1 MEFEIV
7 TYNDL
12 GEIVNLQPEGW
23 PDIVPEFEY
32 YINKDFCYPLKI
44 KADNKI
50 VGVGTSIVFGKTGWL
65 AHIIVDKDYRKRGI
79 GYQIVVELLRG
90 INNQSVETCL
100 LIATEPGK
108 PIYIKAGFRIVTEYS
123 FLKREKPWVELPIS
137 KNINFFRE
145 EYKSM
150 ILELD
155 RKISG
160 ENRSSL
166 LSDYLDNSI
175 VFIENNKVK
184 GYYIRGLR
192 EGLIYADTKEAGLEL
207 MKVKYSKADK
217 AVLPSDNILGIEFL
231 KRNGFAEADTKGT
244 RMILG
249 SDIDWKPKNIYSRI
263 GGNFG

>member
-1 MEFEIV
+1 MKFETI
-7 TYNDL
+7 TYKDL
-12 GEIVNLQPEGW
+12 GEIVNLQPDGW

-32 YINKDFCYPLKI
+32 YIKKDFCHPLKT

-65 AHIIVDKDYRKRGI
+65 AHIIVDNNYRKRGI
-79 GYQIVVELLRG
+79 GYKIVEELLKG
-90 INNQSVETCL
+90 LKNHSVETWL

-123 FLKREKPWVELPIS
+123 YLKRENPWNELSIS
-137 KNINFFRE
+137 KNVSSFKD
-145 EYKSM
+145 EYKSE

-160 ENRSSL
+160 ENRASL
-166 LSDYLDNSI
+166 LSDYLDNSV
-175 VFIENNKVK
+175 VFIANNEVK
-184 GYYIRGLR
+184 GYYIPGLR
-192 EGLIYADTKEAGLEL
+192 EGLINADIKEAGLEL
-207 MKVKYSKADK
+207 MKVKYSKVDK
-217 AVLPSDNILGIEFL
+217 AVLPSDNITGIEFL
-231 KRNGFAEADTKGT
+231 KRNGFVDADTKGT

-249 SDIDWKPKNIYSRI
+249 RNIDWKPQKIFSRI

>member
-1 MEFEIV
+1 MEFETI

-12 GEIVNLQPEGW
+12 GEIANLQPEGW
-23 PDIVPEFEY
+23 PDITPEFEY
-32 YINKDFCYPLKI
+32 YINKDFCHPLKI
-44 KADNKI
+44 KEDNKI

-65 AHIIVDKDYRKRGI
+65 AHIIVDKNYRNKGI
-79 GYQIVVELLRG
+79 GYQIVEELLKG
-90 INNQSVETCL
+90 LKNKSIETCL

-123 FLKREKPWVELPIS
+123 YLKREKPWIELPIS
-137 KNINFFRE
+137 KNVSSFRD

-150 ILELD
+150 ILEMD

-160 ENRSSL
+160 ETRASL
-166 LSDYLDNSI
+166 ISDYLDNSI
-175 VFIENNKVK
+175 VFTENNELK
-184 GYYIRGLR
+184 GYYLTNLR
-192 EGLIYADTKEAGLEL
+192 EGLIVADSEEAGLEL
-207 MKVKYSKADK
+207 MKVKYSKVDK
-217 AVLPSDNILGIEFL
+217 AVLPSDNITGIEFL

-249 SDIDWKPKNIYSRI
+249 SDIDWKPKKIYSRI